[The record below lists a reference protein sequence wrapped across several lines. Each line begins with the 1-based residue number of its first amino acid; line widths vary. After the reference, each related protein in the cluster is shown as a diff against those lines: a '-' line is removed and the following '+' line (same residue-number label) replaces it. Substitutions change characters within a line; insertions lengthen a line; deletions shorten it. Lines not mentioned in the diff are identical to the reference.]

1 MATLLRD
8 IFAKPVDRAIDGVI
22 KADDKASLLTELDE
36 YVITNEISSRLEQ
49 FLDAYNN
56 YDTANGVWISGFFG
70 SGKSHLLKMLALLLE
85 NDEIEGRRA
94 FEVFEGKLADNPMLA
109 GALRKAVSIPSR
121 SVLFNID
128 QKADIISKTDVD
140 ALLAVFQK
148 VFDEIC
154 GYYGK
159 LPHIAQFE
167 RDLDSRG
174 KLAAFKDAFAKS
186 SGKPWERGREQ
197 ALMEGRHVAAAF
209 AEVTGDDGKD
219 ILGQYRKDTKVSI
232 EDFANMVKAWID
244 AQGPKF
250 RLNFFVDEVG
260 QYIADNVKLMTNL
273 QTIAESLNTKCKG
286 QAWIIITAQQDMG
299 SVIGDM
305 TAQQENDFSKI
316 QARFANRMPLNSQD
330 VAEVIQRRLL
340 AKTEKGQI
348 RLGNLYDSEENNL
361 RTLFDFGDNSFKFK
375 NFDGKDKFIA
385 SYPFPNYQY
394 DLFQRA
400 IMGLS
405 QHNAFEGK
413 HSSVGERSMLGVFQE
428 VAKRLA
434 QTEVGEL
441 ATFDLMFEGIR
452 TALKSSVQQSVQLAE
467 KNLGDDFAVRVLKVL
482 FLVKYVKEF
491 KPTARNISIL
501 LLSKFGADQTE
512 QRRRI
517 EEALALL
524 ERQTLIQRNG
534 EAFEFLTNEE
544 KDVEAEIKAI
554 AIDPAEVE
562 SHLDELA
569 FGAILRHS
577 KIKHAGTGIDYP
589 FTRKLDGHSLNR
601 DYELS
606 INFISPFSD
615 ESDTPDVVRSTSM
628 ASDELVV
635 LFGRDARFTQDLM
648 LWLRT
653 SKFAKQASATDGQPG
668 RSRIIAEKREQNS
681 RREKELVLRLRDLM
695 ANARLFA
702 RGSELEIGGEDP
714 QDRIVKGFQI
724 LVDKVY
730 TGLPVLRGTYTEA
743 DLGRAGRIDGGLFGG
758 EGSGLT
764 EAEQDVLN
772 HAQAQMRLGTRV
784 SAKALVEKF
793 GAKPYGWPAIAV
805 LCLTA
810 SLVARGKLEARIDS
824 ALIEG
829 DALVQS
835 LRNSHALGNVLLS
848 PQIEFTAAQIRKSRE
863 LFQELFD
870 LPPSGNDAR
879 SLGSE
884 WQTQSRKLTAELEAF
899 GRQSGLYPFVASLDP
914 LRLMLEAM
922 RDQAAT
928 WFITGPVGQ
937 EDQLLDAKEGVLDRI
952 RTFMSGPQKAI
963 YDDVRAFLNAQ
974 DQNIAYVDNG
984 AEDALRMALADPDCF
999 RGNAMQS
1006 LKADFYALK
1015 ERVEQAVLAERN
1027 AVIAAI
1033 DEVAAKITQTS
1044 EFIALPADQQ
1054 ARIQAKLTDRKSA
1067 LGAQNLIP
1075 ALRNQANE
1083 VRANLLADTLTH
1095 IATLAPLPAPYR
1107 QPEPAGGELA
1117 EAPAKDPVMAP
1128 VQPAK
1133 PQTEYISAQSI
1144 TVSFPKSYLE
1154 DEADVIRYLDEMR
1167 KTLLAEIAAGKKVT
1181 V

>member
-8 IFAKPVDRAIDGVI
+8 IFAKSVDRSIDGVI

-36 YVITNEISSRLEQ
+36 YVITNEIGARLEQ

-85 NDEIEGRRA
+85 NDEVEGQRAIEI
-94 FEVFEGKLADNPMLA
+94 FERKLAGNPMLA

-128 QKADIISKTDVD
+128 QKADVISKTDVD

-148 VFDEIC
+148 VFDEMC

-167 RDLDSRG
+167 RDLDRRG
-174 KLAAFKDAFAKS
+174 KLEAFKAAFVQS
-186 SGKPWERGREQ
+186 SGKAWERGREQ
-197 ALMEGRHVAAAF
+197 ALMEGKHIAAAF
-209 AEVTGDDGKD
+209 AEVADDEVKD

-232 EDFANMVKAWID
+232 EDFANMVKSWID

-286 QAWIIITAQQDMG
+286 QAWIVVTAQQDMG
-299 SVIGDM
+299 LVIGDL

-340 AKTEKGQI
+340 AKTEAGQI
-348 RLGNLYDSEENNL
+348 TLGNLYDAEENNL
-361 RTLFDFGDNSFKFK
+361 RTLFDFGDNSFKFR
-375 NFDGKDKFIA
+375 NFSGKDQFVA

-434 QTEVGEL
+434 DTPVGGL

-452 TALKSSVQQSVQLAE
+452 TALKSSVQQSIQLAE

-501 LLSKFGADQTE
+501 LLSRFEADQTE
-512 QRRRI
+512 QRRNI
-517 EEALALL
+517 EEALSLL

-534 EAFEFLTNEE
+534 EVYEFLTNEE

-554 AIDPAEVE
+554 AVDPAEIE
-562 SHLDELA
+562 RQLDELA
-569 FGAILRHS
+569 FGTILRHG
-577 KIKHAGTGIDYP
+577 KIRHAGTGVDYA

-601 DYELS
+601 EHELS
-606 INFISPFSD
+606 VNIVSPFSD
-615 ESDTPDVVRSTSM
+615 DSDTPDTVRANSM
-628 ASDELVV
+628 ASDEMVV
-635 LFGRDARFTQDLM
+635 LLGRDVRFTRDLI
-648 LWLRT
+648 LWLQT
-653 SKFAKQASATDGQPG
+653 VKFARQVNSGDAQPG
-668 RSRIIAEKREQNS
+668 RDRIIAEKRDQNT
-681 RREKELVLRLRDLM
+681 RREKDLVQRLRGLM
-695 ANARLFA
+695 ADARLFV
-702 RGSELEIGGEDP
+702 RGAELEIGGEDP
-714 QDRIVKGFQI
+714 QERLVKGFQT

-730 TGLPVLRGTYTEA
+730 TSLPVLRGATYTEA
-743 DLGRAGRIDGGLFGG
+743 DLGRATEGSLFGG

-810 SLVARGKLEARIDS
+810 SLVARGKLEARADS
-824 ALIEG
+824 ALLEG
-829 DALVQS
+829 DVLVQG
-835 LRNSHALGNVLLS
+835 LRNSHALGNILLS
-848 PQIEFTAAQIRKSRE
+848 PQIEFTSAQIRKSRE

-870 LPPSGNDAR
+870 LPASGNDAR
-879 SLGSE
+879 SLGAE
-884 WQTQSRKLTAELEAF
+884 WQAQLRKLTSELEVL
-899 GRQSGLYPFVASLDP
+899 GRQATGYPFVAALDP
-914 LRLMLEAM
+914 LRILLDSM
-922 RDQAAT
+922 RDQPAT

-937 EDQLLDAKEGVLDRI
+937 EDQLLDAKEDILDKVRS
-952 RTFMSGPQKAI
+952 FMSGPQKGI
-963 YDDVRAFLNAQ
+963 YDEVRAFLTAQ
-974 DQNIAYVDNG
+974 DQNLDY
-984 AEDALRMALADPDCF
+984 AETSAADTLREVLADPQCF
-999 RGNAMQS
+999 KGTAIQE

-1015 ERVEQAVLAERN
+1015 ERIEQTVLAERN
-1027 AVIAAI
+1027 AVITAI
-1033 DEVAAKITQTS
+1033 DEVAEKIAQTS
-1044 EFIALPADQQ
+1044 EFRALPPEQQ
-1054 ARIQAKLTDRKSA
+1054 ARIREGFTTQKSGLA
-1067 LGAQNLIP
+1067 VQSLIP
-1075 ALRNQANE
+1075 ALRNRATE
-1083 VRANLLADTLTH
+1083 VRSNLLADTLTR
-1095 IATLAPLPAPYR
+1095 IVALTPAPAPTPIP
-1107 QPEPAGGELA
+1107 QPEPAGGVA
-1117 EAPAKDPVMAP
+1117 ERPSAPYVPPA
-1128 VQPAK
+1128 PAK
-1133 PQTEYISAQSI
+1133 PQYVKAQSI
-1144 TVSFPKSYLE
+1144 TVPFAKTYLE
-1154 DEADVIRYLDEMR
+1154 DEDDVTRYLDAMK
-1167 KTLLAEIAAGKKVT
+1167 KTLLAEIGAGKKVI

>member
-1 MATLLRD
+1 MATFLRD
-8 IFAKPVDRAIDGVI
+8 IFAKPVDRSIDGVI
-22 KADDKASLLTELDE
+22 KADDMGSLLTELDE
-36 YVITNEISSRLEQ
+36 YVITNEIGIQLER
-49 FLDAYNN
+49 FLYAYNN
-56 YDTANGVWISGFFG
+56 YDNANGVWISGFFG

-85 NDEIEGRRA
+85 NDEVEGQRA
-94 FEVFEGKLADNPMLA
+94 VEIFERKLAGNPMLA

-128 QKADIISKTDVD
+128 QKADVISKADVD

-148 VFDEIC
+148 VFDEMC

-174 KLAAFKDAFAKS
+174 KLDAFEAAFAQS

-197 ALMEGRHVAAAF
+197 ALMEGKHIAAAF
-209 AEVTGDDGKD
+209 KEVTGDEVKD

-232 EDFANMVKAWID
+232 EDFANMVKSWID

-286 QAWIIITAQQDMG
+286 QAWIVVTAQQDMG
-299 SVIGDM
+299 SVIGDL

-330 VAEVIQRRLL
+330 VAEVIQCRLL
-340 AKTEKGQI
+340 AKTEAGQI
-348 RLGNLYDSEENNL
+348 TLGNLYDAEENNL

-375 NFDGKDKFIA
+375 NFSGKDQFVA

-428 VAKRLA
+428 VAKKLA
-434 QTEVGEL
+434 DTPVGGL

-452 TALKSSVQQSVQLAE
+452 TALKSSVQQSIHLAE
-467 KNLGDDFAVRVLKVL
+467 SNHRNEQFALRVLKVL

-501 LLSKFGADQTE
+501 LLSRFDVDQTA
-512 QRRRI
+512 QRRNI
-517 EEALALL
+517 EEALAFL

-534 EAFEFLTNEE
+534 EVYEFLTNEE

-554 AIDPAEVE
+554 AVDPAEIE
-562 SHLDELA
+562 RQLDELA
-569 FGAILRHS
+569 FGAILRHG
-577 KIKHAGTGIDYP
+577 KIKHAGTGVDYA

-601 DYELS
+601 EHELS
-606 INFISPFSD
+606 VNIVSPFSD
-615 ESDTPDVVRSTSM
+615 DSDAPDVVRSNSM
-628 ASDELVV
+628 ASDEMVV
-635 LFGRDARFTQDLM
+635 LLGRDVRFTRDLV
-648 LWLRT
+648 LWLQT
-653 SKFAKQASATDGQPG
+653 VKFARQVTSGDAQPG
-668 RSRIIAEKREQNS
+668 RDRIIAEKRDQNT
-681 RREKELVLRLRDLM
+681 RREKELVQRLRTLIAD
-695 ANARLFA
+695 ARLFV
-702 RGSELEIGGEDP
+702 RGAELEIGGEDP
-714 QDRIVKGFQI
+714 QERLVKGFQV

-730 TGLPVLRGTYTEA
+730 TSLPVLRGATYTEA
-743 DLGRAGRIDGGLFGG
+743 DLGRAGRVDGGLFGG

-772 HAQAQMRLGTRV
+772 YAQAQMRLGTRV
-784 SAKALVEKF
+784 SVKALVEKF

-810 SLVARGKLEARIDS
+810 SLVARGKLEARADS
-824 ALIEG
+824 ALLER
-829 DALVQS
+829 DALVQG
-835 LRNSHALGNVLLS
+835 LRNSHALGNILLS

-870 LPPSGNDAR
+870 LPASGNDAR
-879 SLGSE
+879 SLGAE
-884 WQTQSRKLTAELEAF
+884 WQTQLRKLLGDVEQESRAIAA
-899 GRQSGLYPFVASLDP
+899 YPFAAALDP
-914 LRLMLEAM
+914 LRTMLDGM
-922 RDQAAT
+922 RGQSAT
-928 WFITGPVGQ
+928 WFIAGPIGQ
-937 EDQLLDAKEGVLDRI
+937 EDQFLDAKEDVFDKVRS
-952 RTFMSGPQKAI
+952 FMRGPQKAI
-963 YDDVRAFLNAQ
+963 YDEVRSFLTKQ
-974 DQNIAYVDNG
+974 DQNLGYSEG
-984 AEDALRMALADPDCF
+984 AAADKLRQVLEDPQCYKGTAI
-999 RGNAMQS
+999 QE
-1006 LKADFYALK
+1006 LKTDFYALK
-1015 ERVEQAVLAERN
+1015 ERIEQTVLAERN

-1033 DEVAAKITQTS
+1033 DEVAEKTTQTS
-1044 EFIALPADQQ
+1044 EFRALPPEQQ
-1054 ARIQAKLTDRKSA
+1054 TRIRDELATQKSSVA
-1067 LGAQNLIP
+1067 SQTLIP
-1075 ALRNQANE
+1075 ALRHRATE
-1083 VRANLLADTLTH
+1083 VRSNLLADTLTR
-1095 IATLAPLPAPYR
+1095 IAELTPAPASTPTP
-1107 QPEPAGGELA
+1107 QPEPAGGMA
-1117 EAPAKDPVMAP
+1117 EAPAKPYVP
-1128 VQPAK
+1128 PTPAK
-1133 PQTEYISAQSI
+1133 PQYIKAQSI
-1144 TVSFPKSYLE
+1144 TVPFTKTYLE
-1154 DEADVIRYLDEMR
+1154 DEDDVTRYLDEMK
-1167 KTLLAEIAAGKKVT
+1167 KTLLAEIGAGKKVI

>member
-1 MATLLRD
+1 MAAVLRE
-8 IFAKPVDRAIDGVI
+8 IFAKPVDRSIDGVI
-22 KADDKASLLTELDE
+22 KADDKESLLTELDE
-36 YVITNEISSRLEQ
+36 YVITNEIGARLEQ

-85 NDEIEGRRA
+85 NDEVEGQRAIEI
-94 FEVFEGKLADNPMLA
+94 FERKLANNPMLA
-109 GALRKAVSIPSR
+109 GALRKAVAIPSR

-128 QKADIISKTDVD
+128 QKADVISKTDVD

-148 VFDEIC
+148 VFDEMC

-174 KLAAFKDAFAKS
+174 KLDAFKAAFAQS

-197 ALMEGRHVAAAF
+197 ALMEGRHVVAAF
-209 AEVTGDDGKD
+209 TVATGDEVQDV
-219 ILGQYRKDTKVSI
+219 LGQYRKDTRVSI
-232 EDFANMVKAWID
+232 EDFANIVKAWID
-244 AQGPKF
+244 AKGPKF

-286 QAWIIITAQQDMG
+286 QAWIVVTAQQDMS

-340 AKTEKGQI
+340 AKTEAGQI
-348 RLGNLYDSEENNL
+348 TLGNLYDAEENNL

-375 NFDGKDKFIA
+375 NFSGREQFVA

-428 VAKRLA
+428 VAKQLA
-434 QTEVGEL
+434 DTPVGGL

-452 TALKSSVQQSVQLAE
+452 TALKSSVQQSIQLAE

-501 LLSKFGADQTE
+501 LLSRFEVDQTA
-512 QRRRI
+512 QRRAI
-517 EEALALL
+517 EEALSLL

-534 EAFEFLTNEE
+534 EVYEFLTNEE

-554 AIDPAEVE
+554 AVDPAEIE
-562 SHLDELA
+562 RQLDELA
-569 FGAILRHS
+569 FGAILRHG
-577 KIKHAGTGIDYP
+577 KIRHAGTGVDYA
-589 FTRKLDGHSLNR
+589 FTRKLDGHGLNR
-601 DYELS
+601 EHELS
-606 INFISPFSD
+606 VNIISPFSD
-615 ESDTPDVVRSTSM
+615 ESDTPDVVRSNSM
-628 ASDELVV
+628 ATDEMAV
-635 LFGRDARFTQDLM
+635 LLGRDVRFTRDLV
-648 LWLRT
+648 LWLQT
-653 SKFAKQASATDGQPG
+653 VKFARQVTSSEAQPG
-668 RSRIIAEKREQNS
+668 RDRIIAEKRDQNT
-681 RREKELVLRLRDLM
+681 RREKDLVQRLRALVAD
-695 ANARLFA
+695 ARLFV
-702 RGSELEIGGEDP
+702 RGAELEIGGEDP
-714 QDRIVKGFQI
+714 QERLIKGFQV

-730 TGLPVLRGTYTEA
+730 TSLPVLRGATYTEA

-793 GAKPYGWPAIAV
+793 GAKPYGWPSIAV

-810 SLVARGKLEARIDS
+810 SLVARGRLEARVDS
-824 ALIEG
+824 DLLEG
-829 DALVQS
+829 DALVQG
-835 LRNSHALGNVLLS
+835 LRNSHALGNILLS
-848 PQIEFTAAQIRKSRE
+848 PQIEFTAAQIRKSRD
-863 LFQELFD
+863 LFQALFD
-870 LPPSGNDAR
+870 LPASGNDAR
-879 SLGSE
+879 SLGAE
-884 WQTQSRKLTAELEAF
+884 WQAQLRKLTGELEAL
-899 GRQSGLYPFVASLDP
+899 GRQAAGYPFIAALDP
-914 LRLMLEAM
+914 FRTALDSM
-922 RDQAAT
+922 REQSAA
-928 WFITGPVGQ
+928 WFITGPIGQ
-937 EDQLLDAKEGVLDRI
+937 EDQLLDAKEDILDKVRS
-952 RTFMSGPQKAI
+952 FMSGPQKGV
-963 YDDVRAFLNAQ
+963 YDEVRSFLTAQ
-974 DQNIAYVDNG
+974 DQNLAYADDPATDRLRQAFVD
-984 AEDALRMALADPDCF
+984 PQCF
-999 RGNAMQS
+999 KGTIIQE
-1006 LKADFYALK
+1006 LKADFYTMK
-1015 ERVEQAVLAERN
+1015 ERIEQAVLAERTS
-1027 AVIAAI
+1027 AIAAV
-1033 DEVAAKITQTS
+1033 DGVAEKIAQTS
-1044 EFIALPADQQ
+1044 EFRALTPEQQ
-1054 ARIQAKLTDRKSA
+1054 ARIREGLAAEKSGLA
-1067 LGAQNLIP
+1067 SQSLIP
-1075 ALRNQANE
+1075 ALRH
-1083 VRANLLADTLTH
+1083 RAIEARSNLLADTLTR
-1095 IATLAPLPAPYR
+1095 IAELTPAPAPAPTP
-1107 QPEPAGGELA
+1107 QPQPAGGAGES
-1117 EAPAKDPVMAP
+1117 PAVPYVPPAP
-1128 VQPAK
+1128 VK
-1133 PQTEYISAQSI
+1133 PQYIKAQSI
-1144 TVSFPKSYLE
+1144 TVSFAKTYLE
-1154 DEADVIRYLDEMR
+1154 DEDDVTRYLDEMK
-1167 KTLLAEIAAGKKVT
+1167 KTLLAEIGAGKKVI

>member
-1 MATLLRD
+1 MATVLRD
-8 IFAKPVDRAIDGVI
+8 IFAKPVDRSIDGVI
-22 KADDKASLLTELDE
+22 KADDKARLLTELDE
-36 YVITNEISSRLEQ
+36 YVITNEIGARLEQ

-85 NDEIEGRRA
+85 NDEVEGQRA
-94 FEVFEGKLADNPMLA
+94 VEIFERKLAGNPMLA

-128 QKADIISKTDVD
+128 QKADVISKTDVD

-148 VFDEIC
+148 VFDEMC

-174 KLAAFKDAFAKS
+174 KLEAYRAAFMLS
-186 SGKPWERGREQ
+186 SGTAWERGREQ
-197 ALMEGRHVAAAF
+197 ALMEGRHIAAAF
-209 AEVTGDDGKD
+209 AEVTGDEVKD
-219 ILGQYRKDTKVSI
+219 VLGQYRKDTKVSI
-232 EDFANMVKAWID
+232 EDFANNVKSWID

-273 QTIAESLNTKCKG
+273 QTIAESLNTNCKG
-286 QAWIIITAQQDMG
+286 QAWIVVTAQQDMG
-299 SVIGDM
+299 SVIGDL

-340 AKTEKGQI
+340 AKTEAGQI
-348 RLGNLYDSEENNL
+348 TLGNLYDAEENNL
-361 RTLFDFGDNSFKFK
+361 RTLFDFGDNSFKFR
-375 NFDGKDKFIA
+375 NFSGKDQFVA

-428 VAKRLA
+428 VAKKLA
-434 QTEVGEL
+434 GTPVGGL

-452 TALKSSVQQSVQLAE
+452 TALKSSVQQSIQLAE

-501 LLSKFGADQTE
+501 LLSRFEADQTE
-512 QRRRI
+512 QRRNI
-517 EEALALL
+517 EEALSFL

-534 EAFEFLTNEE
+534 EVYEFLTNEE

-554 AIDPAEVE
+554 SVDPAEIE
-562 SHLDELA
+562 RQLDELA
-569 FGAILRHS
+569 FGAILRHG
-577 KIKHAGTGIDYP
+577 KIKHAGTGVDYA

-601 DYELS
+601 EHELS
-606 INFISPFSD
+606 VNIISPFSD
-615 ESDTPDVVRSTSM
+615 DSDAPDVVRSNSM
-628 ASDELVV
+628 ASDEMIV
-635 LFGRDARFTQDLM
+635 LLGRDARFTRDLV
-648 LWLRT
+648 LWLQT
-653 SKFAKQASATDGQPG
+653 VKFARQVTSGDTQPG
-668 RSRIIAEKREQNS
+668 RDRIIAEKRDQNT
-681 RREKELVLRLRDLM
+681 RREKELVQRLRSLISD
-695 ANARLFA
+695 ARLFV
-702 RGSELEIGGEDP
+702 RGAELEIGGEDP
-714 QDRIVKGFQI
+714 QERLVKGFQV

-730 TGLPVLRGTYTEA
+730 TSLPVLRGATYTEA
-743 DLGRAGRIDGGLFGG
+743 DLARAGRVDGGLFGG

-793 GAKPYGWPAIAV
+793 GAKPYGWPTIAV

-810 SLVARGKLEARIDS
+810 SLVARGKLEARADS
-824 ALIEG
+824 TVLEGEALIQG
-829 DALVQS
+829 
-835 LRNSHALGNVLLS
+835 LRNSHALGNILLS

-863 LFQELFD
+863 LFQALFD
-870 LPPSGNDAR
+870 LPASGNDAR
-879 SLGSE
+879 SLGTE
-884 WQTQSRKLTAELEAF
+884 WQAQLRKLTGELEGL
-899 GRQSGLYPFVASLDP
+899 GRQLTGYPFIAALDP
-914 LRLMLEAM
+914 LRTQLDAM
-922 RDQAAT
+922 RDQPAT
-928 WFITGPVGQ
+928 WFITGPVGR
-937 EDQLLDAKEGVLDRI
+937 EDQLLDAKEDILDKI
-952 RTFMSGPQKAI
+952 RSFMSGPQKGI
-963 YDDVRAFLNAQ
+963 YDEVRSFLTVQ
-974 DQNIAYVDNG
+974 DQNLAF
-984 AEDALRMALADPDCF
+984 AEDSTAETLRRVLGDPQCYK
-999 RGNAMQS
+999 GSAIHE

-1015 ERVEQAVLAERN
+1015 ERIEQTVLAERN
-1027 AVIAAI
+1027 AVVAAI
-1033 DEVAAKITQTS
+1033 DEVAEKITQTS
-1044 EFIALPADQQ
+1044 EFRALPPEAQT
-1054 ARIQAKLTDRKSA
+1054 RIRDGLA
-1067 LGAQNLIP
+1067 AQKAGLAPQTLIP
-1075 ALRNQANE
+1075 ALRHRATE
-1083 VRANLLADTLTH
+1083 VRANLLADTLTR
-1095 IATLAPLPAPYR
+1095 IAELTPAAAPDPTS
-1107 QPEPAGGELA
+1107 QPQPAGGSGA
-1117 EAPAKDPVMAP
+1117 APASPHVPPA
-1128 VQPAK
+1128 PAK
-1133 PQTEYISAQSI
+1133 PQYIKAQSI
-1144 TVSFPKSYLE
+1144 TVPFSKTYLE
-1154 DEADVIRYLDEMR
+1154 DENDVTRYLDEMK
-1167 KTLLAEIAAGKKVT
+1167 KTLLAEIGAGKKVI

>member
-1 MATLLRD
+1 MANVLRD
-8 IFAKPVDRAIDGVI
+8 IFAKPVDRSIDGVI
-22 KADDKASLLTELDE
+22 KADDMGSLLTELDE
-36 YVITNEISSRLEQ
+36 YVITNEIGARLEQ

-85 NDEIEGRRA
+85 NNDIGGQRAIEI
-94 FEVFEGKLADNPMLA
+94 FERKLAGNPMLA

-128 QKADIISKTDVD
+128 QKADVISKTDVD

-148 VFDEIC
+148 VFDEMC

-174 KLAAFKDAFAKS
+174 KLEPFRAAFAQS

-197 ALMEGRHVAAAF
+197 ALMEGKHVAAAF
-209 AEVTGDDGKD
+209 AEVTGDEVND

-232 EDFANMVKAWID
+232 EDFANMVKSWID
-244 AQGPKF
+244 AQEPKF

-286 QAWIIITAQQDMG
+286 QAWIVVTAQQDIG
-299 SVIGDM
+299 SVIGDL

-340 AKTEKGQI
+340 AKTEAGQI
-348 RLGNLYDSEENNL
+348 TLGNLYDAEENNL

-375 NFDGKDKFIA
+375 NFSGKAQFAA

-428 VAKRLA
+428 VAKQLA
-434 QTEVGEL
+434 DTPVGGL

-452 TALKSSVQQSVQLAE
+452 TALKSSVQQSIQLAE

-501 LLSKFGADQTE
+501 MLSRFEADQTE
-512 QRRRI
+512 QRRNI
-517 EEALALL
+517 EEALSLL
-524 ERQTLIQRNG
+524 ERQTLIQRNS
-534 EAFEFLTNEE
+534 EAYEFLTNEE

-554 AIDPAEVE
+554 AVDPAEIE
-562 SHLDELA
+562 RHLDELA

-577 KIKHAGTGIDYP
+577 KIKHAGTGVDYA

-601 DYELS
+601 EHELS
-606 INFISPFSD
+606 VNIISPFSD
-615 ESDTPDVVRSTSM
+615 ESDTPDVLRSNSM
-628 ASDELVV
+628 ASDEMVV
-635 LFGRDARFTQDLM
+635 MLGRDVRFTRDLI
-648 LWLRT
+648 LWLQT
-653 SKFAKQASATDGQPG
+653 VKFARQVNSGDAQPG
-668 RSRIIAEKREQNS
+668 RDRIIAEKRDQNT
-681 RREKELVLRLRDLM
+681 RREKDLVQRLRGLM
-695 ANARLFA
+695 ADARMFV
-702 RGSELEIGGEDP
+702 RGAELEIGGEDP
-714 QDRIVKGFQI
+714 QERLVKGFQA

-730 TGLPVLRGTYTEA
+730 TSLPVLRGATYTEA
-743 DLGRAGRIDGGLFGG
+743 DLARAGKIDGELFVG
-758 EGSGLT
+758 EGSGMT

-784 SAKALVEKF
+784 SAKALVERF
-793 GAKPYGWPAIAV
+793 GAKPYGWPALAV

-810 SLVARGKLEARIDS
+810 SLVARGKLEARADS
-824 ALIEG
+824 SLLEG
-829 DALVQS
+829 DALVQG
-835 LRNSHALGNVLLS
+835 LRNSHALGNILLS
-848 PQIEFTAAQIRKSRE
+848 PQIEFTSAQIRKSRE
-863 LFQELFD
+863 LFQALFD
-870 LPPSGNDAR
+870 LPASGNEAR
-879 SLGSE
+879 GLGAE
-884 WQTQSRKLTAELEAF
+884 WQAQLRTLTSELEGF
-899 GRQSGLYPFVASLDP
+899 RRQATGYPFVAALDP
-914 LRLMLEAM
+914 LRILLDSM
-922 RDQAAT
+922 RDQPAN

-937 EDQLLDAKEGVLDRI
+937 EDQLLDTKEDVLDKVRS
-952 RTFMSGPQKAI
+952 FMSGPQKGI
-963 YDDVRAFLNAQ
+963 YDEVRAFLTAQ
-974 DQNIAYVDNG
+974 EQNLAYD
-984 AEDALRMALADPDCF
+984 EDAAADTLRQVLADPQCF
-999 RGNAMQS
+999 KGTAIQE

-1015 ERVEQAVLAERN
+1015 ERIEQTVLAERN

-1033 DEVAAKITQTS
+1033 DEVAEKIVQTS
-1044 EFIALPADQQ
+1044 EFGALPSEQQ
-1054 ARIQAKLTDRKSA
+1054 GRIREGFATQKSGLA
-1067 LGAQNLIP
+1067 GQSLVP
-1075 ALRNQANE
+1075 ALRNRATE
-1083 VRANLLADTLTH
+1083 VQSNLLADTLTR
-1095 IATLAPLPAPYR
+1095 IVALTPAPAPR
-1107 QPEPAGGELA
+1107 AQLEPAGGVA
-1117 EAPAKDPVMAP
+1117 NAPPASYVPPA
-1128 VQPAK
+1128 PAK
-1133 PQTEYISAQSI
+1133 PQYIKAQSI
-1144 TVSFPKSYLE
+1144 IVSFAKTYLE
-1154 DEADVIRYLDEMR
+1154 DEDDVTRYLDAMK
-1167 KTLLAEIAAGKKVT
+1167 KTLLAEIGAGKKVI

>member
-1 MATLLRD
+1 MAVFLRD
-8 IFAKPVDRAIDGVI
+8 IFAKPVDRSIDGVI

-36 YVITNEISSRLEQ
+36 YVITNEIGARLEQ

-85 NDEIEGRRA
+85 NDEVEGEHAIEI
-94 FEVFEGKLADNPMLA
+94 FERKLAGNPMLA

-128 QKADIISKTDVD
+128 QKADVISKTDVD

-148 VFDEIC
+148 VFDEMC

-174 KLAAFKDAFAKS
+174 KLDAFKAAFAQF

-197 ALMEGRHVAAAF
+197 ALMEGKHIAAAF
-209 AEVTGDDGKD
+209 AEVTGDEVKD

-232 EDFANMVKAWID
+232 EDFANMVKSWID

-286 QAWIIITAQQDMG
+286 QAWIVVTAQQDMG
-299 SVIGDM
+299 SVIGDL

-340 AKTEKGQI
+340 AKTEAGQI
-348 RLGNLYDSEENNL
+348 TLGNLYDAEENNL
-361 RTLFDFGDNSFKFK
+361 RTLFDFGDNSFKFR
-375 NFDGKDKFIA
+375 NFSGKDQFVA

-428 VAKRLA
+428 VAKKLA
-434 QTEVGEL
+434 DTPVGGL

-452 TALKSSVQQSVQLAE
+452 TALKSSVQQSIQLAE

-501 LLSKFGADQTE
+501 LLSRFEADQTE
-512 QRRRI
+512 QRRNI
-517 EEALALL
+517 EEALSLL

-534 EAFEFLTNEE
+534 EVYEFLTNEE

-554 AIDPAEVE
+554 AVDPAEIE
-562 SHLDELA
+562 RQLDELA

-577 KIKHAGTGIDYP
+577 KIKHAGTGVDYA

-601 DYELS
+601 EHELS
-606 INFISPFSD
+606 VNIISPFSD
-615 ESDTPDVVRSTSM
+615 DSDAPDVVRSNSM
-628 ASDELVV
+628 ASDEMVV
-635 LFGRDARFTQDLM
+635 LLGRDVRFTRDLV
-648 LWLRT
+648 LWLQT
-653 SKFAKQASATDGQPG
+653 VKFARQVTSGDAQPG
-668 RSRIIAEKREQNS
+668 RDRIIAEKRDQNT
-681 RREKELVLRLRDLM
+681 RREKELVQRLRGLIAD
-695 ANARLFA
+695 ARLFV
-702 RGSELEIGGEDP
+702 RGAELEIGGEDP
-714 QDRIVKGFQI
+714 QERLVKGFQV

-730 TGLPVLRGTYTEA
+730 TSLPVLRGATYTEA
-743 DLGRAGRIDGGLFGG
+743 DLGRAGRVDGGLFGG

-784 SAKALVEKF
+784 SVKALVEKF
-793 GAKPYGWPAIAV
+793 GAKPYGWPSIAV

-810 SLVARGKLEARIDS
+810 SLVARGKLEARADS
-824 ALIEG
+824 ALLEG
-829 DALVQS
+829 DFLVQG
-835 LRNSHALGNVLLS
+835 LRNSHALGNILLS

-863 LFQELFD
+863 LFQALFD
-870 LPPSGNDAR
+870 LPASGNDAR
-879 SLGSE
+879 SLGAE
-884 WQTQSRKLTAELEAF
+884 WQTQLRKMASDLEKESRAIA
-899 GRQSGLYPFVASLDP
+899 GYPFAAALDP
-914 LRLMLEAM
+914 LRTMLDSM
-922 RDQAAT
+922 RDQSAT

-937 EDQLLDAKEGVLDRI
+937 EDQLLDAKEDILDKVRN
-952 RTFMSGPQKAI
+952 FMSGPQKGI
-963 YDDVRAFLNAQ
+963 YDEVRAFLTAQ
-974 DQNIAYVDNG
+974 DQNVTF
-984 AEDALRMALADPDCF
+984 AEDSAADALRQALADPQCF
-999 RGNAMQS
+999 KGTAVQE

-1015 ERVEQAVLAERN
+1015 ERIEQTVLAERN

-1033 DEVAAKITQTS
+1033 EEVAEKTTQTS
-1044 EFIALPADQQ
+1044 EFRALPPEQQ
-1054 ARIQAKLTDRKSA
+1054 TRIRDELA
-1067 LGAQNLIP
+1067 AQKASVASQTLIP
-1075 ALRNQANE
+1075 ALRHRATE
-1083 VRANLLADTLTH
+1083 VRSNLLADTLTR
-1095 IATLAPLPAPYR
+1095 IAELTPAPAPTPTP
-1107 QPEPAGGELA
+1107 QPEPAGGVA
-1117 EAPAKDPVMAP
+1117 EAQAKPYVP
-1128 VQPAK
+1128 PTPAK
-1133 PQTEYISAQSI
+1133 PQYVNAQSI
-1144 TVSFPKSYLE
+1144 TVSIGKAYLE
-1154 DEADVIRYLDEMR
+1154 DADDVTRYLDEMK
-1167 KTLLAEIAAGKKVT
+1167 KTLLAEIGAGKKVI

>member
-1 MATLLRD
+1 MANLLRD
-8 IFAKPVDRAIDGVI
+8 IFAKPVDRSIDGVI
-22 KADDKASLLTELDE
+22 KADDKASLFTELDE
-36 YVITNEISSRLEQ
+36 YVITHEIGARLEQ
-49 FLDAYNN
+49 FLEAYNN

-85 NDEIEGRRA
+85 NDEVEGQTAIEI
-94 FEVFEGKLADNPMLA
+94 FERKLARSPMLA

-128 QKADIISKTDVD
+128 QKADVISKTDVD

-148 VFDEIC
+148 VFDEMC

-174 KLAAFKDAFAKS
+174 KLDAFKSAFAQS

-197 ALMEGRHVAAAF
+197 ALMEGKHITSAF
-209 AEVTGDDGKD
+209 AEVTGDDVKD
-219 ILGQYRKDTKVSI
+219 ILGQYRKDTKFSI
-232 EDFANMVKAWID
+232 EDFANMVKSWID

-286 QAWIIITAQQDMG
+286 QAWIVVTAQQDMG
-299 SVIGDM
+299 SVIGDL

-340 AKTEKGQI
+340 AKTEAGQI
-348 RLGNLYDSEENNL
+348 TLGNLYDAEENNL

-375 NFDGKDKFIA
+375 NFSGKEQFVA

-434 QTEVGEL
+434 DRPVGGL

-452 TALKSSVQQSVQLAE
+452 TALKSSVQQSIQLAE
-467 KNLGDDFAVRVLKVL
+467 KNLGVDFAVRVLKVL

-501 LLSKFGADQTE
+501 LLSRFDADQIE
-512 QRRRI
+512 QRRSI
-517 EEALALL
+517 EEALSLL

-534 EAFEFLTNEE
+534 EVYEFLTNEE

-554 AIDPAEVE
+554 AVDPAEIE
-562 SHLDELA
+562 RHLDELA

-577 KIKHAGTGIDYP
+577 KIKHAGTGVDYA

-601 DYELS
+601 EHELS
-606 INFISPFSD
+606 VNIISPFSD
-615 ESDTPDVVRSTSM
+615 ESDMPDVIRANSM
-628 ASDELVV
+628 ASDEMVV
-635 LFGRDARFTQDLM
+635 MLGRDVRFTRDLI
-648 LWLRT
+648 LWLQT
-653 SKFAKQASATDGQPG
+653 VKFARQVTSGDAHPG
-668 RSRIIAEKREQNS
+668 RDRIISEKRDQNM
-681 RREKELVLRLRDLM
+681 RREKDLVQRLRSLM
-695 ANARLFA
+695 GDARLFV
-702 RGSELEIGGEDP
+702 RGGELEIGGDDP
-714 QDRIVKGFQI
+714 QERLVKGFQT

-730 TGLPVLRGTYTEA
+730 TSLPVLRGATYTEA
-743 DLGRAGRIDGGLFGG
+743 DLARAGKTDGALFGG

-793 GAKPYGWPAIAV
+793 GAKPYGWPSIAV

-810 SLVARGKLEARIDS
+810 SLVARGKLEARADS
-824 ALIEG
+824 ALLEG
-829 DALVQS
+829 EALVQG
-835 LRNSHALGNVLLS
+835 LRNSHALGNLLFS
-848 PQIEFTAAQIRKSRE
+848 PQIEFTSAQIRKSRE

-870 LPPSGNDAR
+870 LPASGNDGR
-879 SLGSE
+879 SLGAE
-884 WQTQSRKLTAELEAF
+884 WQVQVRKLIGDIEKESRAIAA
-899 GRQSGLYPFVASLDP
+899 YPFAAALDP
-914 LRLMLEAM
+914 LRTMLDGM
-922 RDQAAT
+922 RDQSAT
-928 WFITGPVGQ
+928 WFITGPIGH
-937 EDQLLDAKEGVLDRI
+937 EDQLLDAKEDVFDKVRS
-952 RTFMSGPQKAI
+952 FMSGAQKVI
-963 YDDVRAFLNAQ
+963 YDEVRSFLNTQ
-974 DQNIAYVDNG
+974 DQNLGYADDP
-984 AEDALRMALADPDCF
+984 AADALRRALADAQCYK
-999 RGNAMQS
+999 GTAIQE
-1006 LKADFYALK
+1006 LKSDFYALK
-1015 ERVEQAVLAERN
+1015 ERVEQTVLAERN
-1027 AVIAAI
+1027 NVIAAI
-1033 DEVAAKITQTS
+1033 DEVSEKIAQTS
-1044 EFIALPADQQ
+1044 EFGGLTSEQQ
-1054 ARIQAKLTDRKSA
+1054 TRIREGLASRKSGLA
-1067 LGAQNLIP
+1067 AQSLIP
-1075 ALRNQANE
+1075 ALRNLAIE
-1083 VRANLLADTLTH
+1083 VRSNLLAETLTR
-1095 IATLAPLPAPYR
+1095 IAELTPAPAPVPAPQPQPAGGVAEPRPAPYVPP
-1107 QPEPAGGELA
+1107 QA
-1117 EAPAKDPVMAP
+1117 V
-1128 VQPAK
+1128 K
-1133 PQTEYISAQSI
+1133 PQYIKAQSI
-1144 TVSFPKSYLE
+1144 TVSFSKTYLE
-1154 DEADVIRYLDEMR
+1154 DENDVTHYLDEMK
-1167 KTLLAEIAAGKKVT
+1167 KTLLAEIGAGKKVI

>member
-22 KADDKASLLTELDE
+22 KADDKAGLLTELDE
-36 YVITNEISSRLEQ
+36 YVITNEIGARLEQ

-56 YDTANGVWISGFFG
+56 YDTANGAWISGFFG

-85 NDEIEGRRA
+85 NDEVEGQRAIEI
-94 FEVFEGKLADNPMLA
+94 FERKLAGNPMLA

-128 QKADIISKTDVD
+128 QKADVISKTDVD

-148 VFDEIC
+148 VFDEMC

-174 KLAAFKDAFAKS
+174 KLEAFKAAFMQS
-186 SGKPWERGREQ
+186 SGNAWERGREQ
-197 ALMEGRHVAAAF
+197 ALMEGKHIGAAF
-209 AEVTGDDGKD
+209 AEVTGDEVKD

-232 EDFANMVKAWID
+232 EDFANMVRSWID

-286 QAWIIITAQQDMG
+286 QAWIVVTAQQDMG
-299 SVIGDM
+299 SVIGDL

-340 AKTEKGQI
+340 AKTEAGKI
-348 RLGNLYDSEENNL
+348 TLGNLYDAEENNL
-361 RTLFDFGDNSFKFK
+361 RTLFDFGDNSFKFR
-375 NFDGKDKFIA
+375 NFSGKDQFVA

-434 QTEVGEL
+434 DTPVGGL

-452 TALKSSVQQSVQLAE
+452 TALKSSVQQSIQLAE

-491 KPTARNISIL
+491 KPTARNIAIL
-501 LLSKFGADQTE
+501 LLSRFEADQTE
-512 QRRRI
+512 QRRNI
-517 EEALALL
+517 EEALSLL

-534 EAFEFLTNEE
+534 EVYEFLTNEE

-554 AIDPAEVE
+554 AVDPAEIE
-562 SHLDELA
+562 RQLDELA
-569 FGAILRHS
+569 FGAILRHG
-577 KIKHAGTGIDYP
+577 KIKHAGTGVDYA

-601 DYELS
+601 EQELS
-606 INFISPFSD
+606 VNIISPFSD
-615 ESDTPDVVRSTSM
+615 DSDEPDVVRSNSM
-628 ASDELVV
+628 ASDEMVV
-635 LFGRDARFTQDLM
+635 LLGRDVRFARDLV
-648 LWLRT
+648 LWLQT
-653 SKFAKQASATDGQPG
+653 VKFARQVTSGEAQPG
-668 RSRIIAEKREQNS
+668 RDRIIAEKRDQNT
-681 RREKELVLRLRDLM
+681 RREKELVQRLRSLIAD
-695 ANARLFA
+695 ARLFV
-702 RGSELEIGGEDP
+702 RGTELEIGGEDP
-714 QDRIVKGFQI
+714 QDRLVKAFQV

-730 TGLPVLRGTYTEA
+730 TSLPVLRGATYTEA
-743 DLGRAGRIDGGLFGG
+743 DLGRAGRVDGGLFGG

-764 EAEQDVLN
+764 EAEQDVFN

-793 GAKPYGWPAIAV
+793 GAKPYGWPTIAV

-810 SLVARGKLEARIDS
+810 SLVARGKLEARADS
-824 ALIEG
+824 SVLEG
-829 DALVQS
+829 DALIQE
-835 LRNSHALGNVLLS
+835 LRNSHALGNILLS

-870 LPPSGNDAR
+870 LPAAGNDAR
-879 SLGSE
+879 SLGAE
-884 WQTQSRKLTAELEAF
+884 WQTQLRKLLGDVEQESRAIAA
-899 GRQSGLYPFVASLDP
+899 YPFAAALNP
-914 LRLMLEAM
+914 LRTLLDGM
-922 RDQAAT
+922 RDQPAT
-928 WFITGPVGQ
+928 WFITGPIGQ
-937 EDQLLDAKEGVLDRI
+937 EDQLLDAKEDVFDKVRS
-952 RTFMSGPQKAI
+952 FMRGPQKGI
-963 YDDVRAFLNAQ
+963 YDEVRAFLTRQ
-974 DQNIAYVDNG
+974 DQNLGYSEG
-984 AEDALRMALADPDCF
+984 AAADKLRQVLEDPQCYKGTAI
-999 RGNAMQS
+999 QE

-1015 ERVEQAVLAERN
+1015 ERIEQIVLAERN
-1027 AVIAAI
+1027 AVITAI
-1033 DEVAAKITQTS
+1033 DEVAGKVAQTS
-1044 EFIALPADQQ
+1044 EFGALPPEQQ
-1054 ARIQAKLTDRKSA
+1054 ARIREGLSARKSGLA
-1067 LGAQNLIP
+1067 AQSLIP
-1075 ALRNQANE
+1075 ALRNLATE
-1083 VRANLLADTLTH
+1083 VRSNLLADTLTR
-1095 IATLAPLPAPYR
+1095 IAELTPAPAQTPTPQPQPAGGVAEPQPAPYV
-1107 QPEPAGGELA
+1107 P
-1117 EAPAKDPVMAP
+1117 APAPV
-1128 VQPAK
+1128 K
-1133 PQTEYISAQSI
+1133 PQYIKAQSI
-1144 TVSFPKSYLE
+1144 NVPFAKTYLE
-1154 DEADVIRYLDEMR
+1154 DEDDVTRYLDEL
-1167 KTLLAEIAAGKKVT
+1167 KKNLLVEIGAGKKVI